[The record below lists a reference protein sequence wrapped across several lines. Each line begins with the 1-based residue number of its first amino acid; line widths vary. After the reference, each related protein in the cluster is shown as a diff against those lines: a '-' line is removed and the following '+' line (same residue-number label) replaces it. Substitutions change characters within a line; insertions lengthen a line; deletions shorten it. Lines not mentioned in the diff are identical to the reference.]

1 MTRRLVSPVW
11 ILVLVGLGSASRAA
25 DWPMW
30 RYDAKRSADSPQT
43 LPGTMYEQWMR
54 DFGPPDPA
62 WLDQPWLVLDRRYE
76 PVVAGSQIFAPS
88 NATGAV
94 YALDTGDGCEGLAFR
109 IREEDVETETEVLF
123 RREAIGPGYLAT
135 FVPVRI
141 AGEDTSALTFLADHD
156 YPDIRGDIA
165 RSEQVRCIATGAGF
179 LGTSREYLANIVDHF
194 GHLGIED
201 DHCTDLLREV
211 DAYLAARAG
220 QELAG

>member
-1 MTRRLVSPVW
+1 
-11 ILVLVGLGSASRAA
+11 
-25 DWPMW
+25 MW
-30 RYDAKRSADSPQT
+30 
-43 LPGTMYEQWMR
+43 
-54 DFGPPDPA
+54 DPA
-62 WLDQPWLVLDRRYE
+62 LRFAEVRRAFA
-76 PVVAGSQIFAPS
+76 AGHERRFILMDEKGGRGTKEAPGLM
-88 NATGAV
+88 A
-94 YALDTGDGCEGLAFR
+94 ALDTGDGCEGLAFR

-201 DHCTDLLREV
+201 DH
-211 DAYLAARAG
+211 
-220 QELAG
+220 